1 LVSVIVPL
9 YNHAAYVRQC
19 LDSIAAEGY
28 PELEVVV
35 LDDGSKD
42 DSYAV
47 AAAWFAEHGAQF
59 RSWQLLRQENKGICT
74 ALNRLILASA
84 GTYVLPIASDDRL
97 LPGGIAP
104 RVEMLEKHPRSLAVM
119 TNVRIIDDANNV
131 LTDEG
136 LFHYFRMSKP
146 HLLDARSRPA
156 EILLNTM
163 GGPLLMVRR
172 SAYVG
177 PDGIGLYD
185 EAMSFEDRD
194 FFLRI
199 LARPEGLL
207 YLDKVVAEYRIHADN
222 HVGDH
227 VVDKTRHARIAPDY
241 VAMGYRH
248 ADLYHGSL
256 RRAILLDAWEA
267 KAYWNKGFRGPLQR
281 RVTQLVRRYKMR
293 VLADHRR
300 KARSPRP

>member
-59 RSWQLLRQENKGICT
+59 RSWQLLRQENKGICP

-207 YLDKVVAEYRIHADN
+207 YLD
-222 HVGDH
+222 
-227 VVDKTRHARIAPDY
+227 
-241 VAMGYRH
+241 